1 MTAGSHRT
9 APSDSFYPGAG
20 GKENVQEKVQDV
32 NSNNVRDS
40 TESEAGDNAGGSKK
54 PLHSRLANVLGQLEM
69 KPLWEEFNELGTEM
83 IVTKAGRRMFPTFQ
97 MRLFG
102 LDPMEDYMLVMDFVP
117 VDDKRY
123 RYAFHTSSWV
133 VAGKADPN
141 SPPRI
146 HVHPDSPAKGA
157 QWMKQVVSFD
167 KLKLTNNQLDEN
179 GHVSQS
185 VLFLNLPIFI
195 YTFFV

>member
-1 MTAGSHRT
+1 MSRECHHV
-9 APSDSFYPGAG
+9 SD
-20 GKENVQEKVQDV
+20 
-32 NSNNVRDS
+32 
-40 TESEAGDNAGGSKK
+40 
-54 PLHSRLANVLGQLEM
+54 
-69 KPLWEEFNELGTEM
+69 
-83 IVTKAGRRMFPTFQ
+83 VTLCLP
-97 MRLFG
+97 
-102 LDPMEDYMLVMDFVP
+102 
-117 VDDKRY
+117 

-179 GHVSQS
+179 GHVSCILMS
-185 VLFLNLPIFI
+185 VFKRL
-195 YTFFV
+195 

>member
-1 MTAGSHRT
+1 MYDIWYKYISL
-9 APSDSFYPGAG
+9 SSYIFYY
-20 GKENVQEKVQDV
+20 NI
-32 NSNNVRDS
+32 N
-40 TESEAGDNAGGSKK
+40 
-54 PLHSRLANVLGQLEM
+54 H
-69 KPLWEEFNELGTEM
+69 
-83 IVTKAGRRMFPTFQ
+83 IIC
-97 MRLFG
+97 
-102 LDPMEDYMLVMDFVP
+102 
-117 VDDKRY
+117 Y

-179 GHVSQS
+179 GHVSDDWKPHGFLLLDAAAATRKSRCKQS
-185 VLFLNLPIFI
+185 VIPGDLKLNAQISASASRDLHPPAWRGQQRYGKFQNFHLPGNKVHGGDGLSEPQGRNICI
-195 YTFFV
+195 